1 MQRGSRPQSRSFV
14 GVLTLDLDVA
24 LAPGDDVAVDVTAPD
39 GDAIALDAD
48 LDAQARCEGRFDRT

>member
-1 MQRGSRPQSRSFV
+1 MQRGSRPPSRSFV

-24 LAPGDDVAVDVTAPD
+24 LDPGDDVGVDVTAPD
-39 GDAIALDAD
+39 GDAITVAAD